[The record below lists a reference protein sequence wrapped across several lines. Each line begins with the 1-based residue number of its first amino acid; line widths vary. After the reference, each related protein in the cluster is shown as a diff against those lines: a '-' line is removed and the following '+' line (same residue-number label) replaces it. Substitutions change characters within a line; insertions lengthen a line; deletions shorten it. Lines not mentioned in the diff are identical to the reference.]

1 MKYFLPALL
10 LAAALPVAAQ
20 PQGQMPQGSQA
31 QMFMEQKDAD
41 KNGQVSLEEFQQPTA
56 DQLKAM
62 EEQFK
67 YMDKDGDGGVTM
79 EELEV
84 FQQEMQQRMMQMQ
97 QQQMQQQQMQRGG
110 YR

>member
-1 MKYFLPALL
+1 MMKYFLTALV

-20 PQGQMPQGSQA
+20 PQGQGQMPQGSQA

-62 EEQFK
+62 EEQFN

-79 EELEV
+79 EELET

-97 QQQMQQQQMQRGG
+97 QQQQMQRGG